1 MTYGIGALA
10 KSKAG
15 HDADSLFIIIEESR
29 EYVTLV
35 DGICRTLGKPKR
47 KNKKHIQII
56 HDKKEPQRR
65 NVIEEMGLTDEA
77 IRSFIKCYKRESQS

>member
-15 HDADSLFIIIEESR
+15 HDEDGLFIIIEEST

-35 DGICRTLGKPKR
+35 DGNCRKLEKPKR

-56 HDKKEPQRR
+56 HDKEEPQRR
-65 NVIEEMGLTDEA
+65 KLIEETGLTDEA
-77 IRSFIKCYKRESQS
+77 VRYLVKCYKRESRS